1 MKICDQTMED
11 VTAMEKNK
19 GILLESGTGEVEI
32 LHFTVAGIHYAINVV
47 KVKELLQIENISKV
61 PNSHPAVSGLS
72 LIRGEMISIVDLL
85 YVLENK
91 KNENVKT
98 SMTLVCE
105 FNKIKV
111 GFAIESVLGINRI
124 GWNMISK
131 PDNLTSNS
139 LVIGNI
145 NLNNQIIML
154 LDFEKIVMDINPNTG
169 INLDRAKNIEVKDRS
184 NFKVAIADDSPM
196 IRKVLLDT
204 LTMAGFTKL
213 KFFDDGMQAY
223 DYLMMLAEKKG
234 EDFINDIDLLITD
247 IEMPQLDGHA
257 LTRRVKEHRILRKLP
272 IIIFSSLITDDLLH
286 KGESVGADAQMS
298 KPEIE
303 NLVKLIDN
311 ILKIRK

>member
-1 MKICDQTMED
+1 MED
-11 VTAMEKNK
+11 VTTMEKNK

-234 EDFINDIDLLITD
+234 EDFVNDIDLLITD

-272 IIIFSSLITDDLLH
+272 VIIFSSLITDDLLH

>member
-1 MKICDQTMED
+1 MED

>member
-1 MKICDQTMED
+1 MD
-11 VTAMEKNK
+11 NK
-19 GILLESGTGEVEI
+19 QGILLESGTGEVEI
-32 LHFTVAGIHYAINVV
+32 LHFTVAGVHYAINVV
-47 KVKELLQIENISKV
+47 KVKELLQIENIAKI
-61 PNSHPAVSGLS
+61 PNSHPAVSGIS

-85 YVLENK
+85 YVLENQ
-91 KNENVKT
+91 KNQNVKN

-111 GFAIESVLGINRI
+111 GFAIDTVLGINRI
-124 GWNMISK
+124 GWNMILK

-139 LVIGNI
+139 LIIGNI

-169 INLDRAKNIEVKDRS
+169 INMDRIKEIEVKDRS
-184 NFKVAIADDSPM
+184 TIKVALADDSPM

-204 LTMAGFTKL
+204 LTKAGFTKL

-223 DYLMMLAEKKG
+223 EYLAMLAEKRG
-234 EDFINDIDLLITD
+234 DQFMNEIDLLITD

-257 LTRRVKEHRILRKLP
+257 LTRRIKEHRILKKLP
-272 IIIFSSLITDDLLH
+272 VIIFSSLITDDLMH
-286 KGESVGADAQMS
+286 KGDAVGADAQMS

-303 NLVKLIDN
+303 NLVKLIDK
-311 ILKIRK
+311 ILDVKK

>member
-1 MKICDQTMED
+1 
-11 VTAMEKNK
+11 MEKNK

-85 YVLENK
+85 YVLENT
-91 KNENVKT
+91 KNDHVKT

-169 INLDRAKNIEVKDRS
+169 INIDRAKNIEVKDRS

-234 EDFINDIDLLITD
+234 EDFVNDIDLLITD

-257 LTRRVKEHRILRKLP
+257 LTRRVKEHRILKKLP

>member
-1 MKICDQTMED
+1 
-11 VTAMEKNK
+11 MEKNK

-131 PDNLTSNS
+131 PDNLTANS

-169 INLDRAKNIEVKDRS
+169 INIDRAKNIEVKDRS
-184 NFKVAIADDSPM
+184 NYKVAIADDSPM

-234 EDFINDIDLLITD
+234 EDFVNDIDLLITD

-257 LTRRVKEHRILRKLP
+257 LTRRVKEHRVLRKLP
-272 IIIFSSLITDDLLH
+272 VIIFSSLITDDLLH

-303 NLVKLIDN
+303 NLVKLIDS

>member
-1 MKICDQTMED
+1 MED
-11 VTAMEKNK
+11 ISVMEKK
-19 GILLESGTGEVEI
+19 PGILLESGTGEVEI
-32 LHFTVAGIHYAINVV
+32 LHFTVAGVHYAINVV
-47 KVKELLQIENISKV
+47 KVKELLQIENIAKV
-61 PNSHPAVSGLS
+61 PNSHPAVSGIS

-85 YVLENK
+85 FVLENQ
-91 KNENVKT
+91 KNANVKT

-111 GFAIESVLGINRI
+111 GFAIEAVLGINRI
-124 GWNMISK
+124 GWNMIMK

-139 LVIGNI
+139 LIIGNI

-169 INLDRAKNIEVKDRS
+169 ISMERAKNIEVKDRS
-184 NFKVAIADDSPM
+184 NIKVALADDSPM

-204 LTMAGFTKL
+204 LTSAGFTKL

-234 EDFINDIDLLITD
+234 ENFTSELDLLITD

-257 LTRRVKEHRILRKLP
+257 LTRRVKEHKILKRLP
-272 IIIFSSLITDDLLH
+272 VIIFSSLITGDLLH

-303 NLVKLIDN
+303 NLVKLIDQ
-311 ILKIRK
+311 ILHVKK

>member
-1 MKICDQTMED
+1 
-11 VTAMEKNK
+11 MEKNK